1 MINFGVCLWTEIGGG
16 LQLRGAPD
24 LDRASNSPVVIF
36 DESKDQTACQ
46 SDPKLEVWAAP
57 PSSRAKENEKKP
69 ERWCDV
75 KVWDK
80 RLELLHYQC
89 KCLNTAEQNLL
100 KTLVFVSA
108 STLVCA
114 EVEVHPSD
122 TTSFIGCKLSPLSSE

>member
-1 MINFGVCLWTEIGGG
+1 M
-16 LQLRGAPD
+16 A
-24 LDRASNSPVVIF
+24 IF

-57 PSSRAKENEKKP
+57 PSSRAKENEQKP

-80 RLELLHYQC
+80 RLELLHYQ
-89 KCLNTAEQNLL
+89 KRLNTAEQNLL
-100 KTLVFVSA
+100 KMLVFVSV

-114 EVEVHPSD
+114 EAEVHPSD
-122 TTSFIGCKLSPLSSE
+122 TTSFIGSKSS